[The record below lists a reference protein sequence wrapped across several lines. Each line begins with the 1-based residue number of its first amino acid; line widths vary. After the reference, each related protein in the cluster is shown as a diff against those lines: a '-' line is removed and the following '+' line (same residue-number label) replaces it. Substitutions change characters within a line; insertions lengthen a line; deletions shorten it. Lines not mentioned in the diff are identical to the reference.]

1 MIQMNEFTP
10 TRQHEGL
17 MGDAEAAGFREVGMK
32 FDGEKEDLGAAH
44 RCVVAGETDRKFLHT
59 EEDCPQRTA
68 SVMRP

>member
-10 TRQHEGL
+10 TRQYEGL

-44 RCVVAGETDRKFLHT
+44 RVAGETDRKFLHT
-59 EEDCPQRTA
+59 EEECPNENQ
-68 SVMRP
+68 SVMRL